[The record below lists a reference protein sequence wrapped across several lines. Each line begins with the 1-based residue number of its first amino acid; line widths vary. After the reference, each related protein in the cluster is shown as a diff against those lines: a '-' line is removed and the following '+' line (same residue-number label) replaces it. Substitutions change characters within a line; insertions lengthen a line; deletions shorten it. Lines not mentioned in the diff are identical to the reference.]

1 MATLATMGV
10 RKRKRNTVAKRKK
23 LRKRILRRLPKW
35 QWNPANGKY
44 EMTEVKDG
52 ITYGI
57 LLDQMQWLS
66 MMGKCLNHLERKEW
80 LSQNNLNPK
89 PIKKHE
95 MAKRPAKRQRV
106 APRANA

>member
-1 MATLATMGV
+1 MGV
-10 RKRKRNTVAKRKK
+10 KKRKRNTVKKRKA

-35 QWNPANGKY
+35 QWNPSNGKY

-66 MMGKCLNHLERKEW
+66 MMGKCINHLERKEW

-89 PIKKHE
+89 QIKKY
-95 MAKRPAKRQRV
+95 AKTKKLV
-106 APRANA
+106 K